1 MIEVVS
7 TGIYSSIQDQ
17 GRLGYRNIGVPLS
30 GVMDSYSAN
39 LANALLNNHKQCAV
53 LETTFVGP
61 VLRFHQETFIA
72 ITGADCLPKINGKP
86 ICLNSA
92 HKVLKGDILSLGN
105 TITGIRNY
113 LAVAEG
119 FQSEFVLNSRSYY
132 AGITEN
138 QTLIK
143 GQFIKISKLNT
154 LIINRTKTTPGNTCS
169 KQQSIEVTKGPEFN
183 LLDKKSQDTLF
194 RRKFKIS
201 NQSNRMAYQFESNG
215 CHNYSETQEII
226 TSSVQPGTVQLMPS
240 GKPIVLMRD
249 CQTTGGYSRVL
260 QLTEKAINQ
269 LAQKRP
275 NDFVF
280 FTLN

>member
-1 MIEVVS
+1 MIEVIT

-17 GRLGYRNIGVPLS
+17 GRFGFRNIGVPVS
-30 GVMDSYSAN
+30 GVMDSFSAN

-72 ITGADCLPKINGKP
+72 ITGADCLPKINDKP

-92 HKVLKGDILSLGN
+92 HKILKGDILNMGS

-113 LAVAEG
+113 LTVAEG

-143 GQFIKISKLNT
+143 GEFIKTPKLNRP
-154 LIINRTKTTPGNTCS
+154 IINRTKTTPRNTCS
-169 KQQSIEVTKGPEFN
+169 KQQSIEVKKGPEFN
-183 LLDKKSQDTLF
+183 LLDKKSQKLLF
-194 RRKFKIS
+194 REKFKIS
-201 NQSNRMAYQFESNG
+201 SQSNRMAYQLEPEPHGFL
-215 CHNYSETQEII
+215 ETQEII

-269 LAQKRP
+269 ISQKRP